1 MDPGHLL
8 DDRLGSESMDELRAG
23 ASEVILEL
31 VAQVRRLDA
40 WQAARWM
47 LKPWKHIWKPG
58 DV

>member
-47 LKPWKHIWKPG
+47 LKPWKHIWKP
-58 DV
+58 